1 MIEKQTFIDL
11 MKTLADYYDNILN
24 PLVGDGILPSEG
36 GIVGY
41 IDEIVN
47 ILCEELEPNAPNYIK
62 DENFRICLWLWDTE
76 YRAANSL
83 EWLYDAMIADE
94 AKYRNMHTIE
104 VLGWGKLSN

>member
-24 PLVGDGILPSEG
+24 PLVDKGVLPSGG

-41 IDEIVN
+41 VNEIVN
-47 ILCEELEPNAPNYIK
+47 ILCEELEPNAPYYNE
-62 DENFRICLWLWDTE
+62 DFRIYLWLWDSE

-83 EWLYDAMIADE
+83 EWLYNAMIADE
-94 AKYRNMHTIE
+94 AKYRNMHTID
-104 VLGWGKLSN
+104 VLGWSKLYN